1 VLVLDESVMYL
12 NDLLRMVAEPEMT
25 DVTTQVLV
33 PESDSVSCFC
43 VLRSGTE
50 QTHVVEVQVD
60 HLCSP
65 PPILIANPECIQE
78 DQEYM
83 RQVVRMAQS
92 CKEEAPDRQAGV

>member
-1 VLVLDESVMYL
+1 VLVLVLDESVMCL
-12 NDLLRMVAEPEMT
+12 NDLLRLVAEPEMT

-33 PESDSVSCFC
+33 PKSDSTSCFSK
-43 VLRSGTE
+43 LRSDTE

-83 RQVVRMAQS
+83 TQVVGLGTIMQR
-92 CKEEAPDRQAGV
+92 GGT